1 MRIDK
6 AVMTLKNYTESKERS
21 PSSAVREA
29 AEDYVRACEL
39 INTDLGRLEELLNK
53 NLRSEAMQY
62 ANIEPRIEDQ
72 VAQLNFPGRVD
83 FEMMAA
89 FQDLPMGSPLK
100 IEVIENLQSAY
111 AEYQSLEHQYRN
123 LRKLVLER
131 ASVGER
137 VNALREIAMLDRIN
151 ATLIEDLAIL
161 EKQLQLEL
169 LKTIRKCAQTG
180 DIQEMFE
187 AREEFKQNWVNPPGP
202 AVIEEIETITSKK
215 QGEYS
220 AKVLTDLAN
229 RGMVYVRAKDYQ
241 NAKKCYENWATSAS
255 RVGVKK
261 GDSYWARIEPLYLW
275 IEKYENDSKVKEFA
289 DMQLFALRKAL
300 LEVVLDTKCAQRI
313 SNLEMMYAEV
323 GNSGAKIPKDLQSL
337 FDSTINRLVEYRKK
351 QEIFLLA
358 MLFAGGIILLLAF
371 LIWMIARSR

>member
-72 VAQLNFPGRVD
+72 VAQLNFPGRID
-83 FEMMAA
+83 FEMMAP
-89 FQDLPMGSPLK
+89 FQDLPVGSPLK
-100 IEVIENLQSAY
+100 MEVIENLQSAY

-131 ASVGER
+131 APVGER
-137 VNALREIAMLDRIN
+137 VKALREIALLDRIN

-161 EKQLQLEL
+161 EKQLQQEL
-169 LKTIRKCAQTG
+169 LNKIRKTVQTG

-187 AREEFKQNWVNPPGP
+187 MKEEFMQGWVNPPGP
-202 AVIEEIETITSKK
+202 AVVEEIEKITSKK
-215 QGEYS
+215 QEEYS
-220 AKVLTDLAN
+220 SKELTDLAN

-241 NAKKCYENWATSAS
+241 NAKKCYESWATCAS

-261 GDSYWARIEPLYLW
+261 GDSYWARIEPLFLW
-275 IEKYENDSKVKEFA
+275 VEKYENDIRAKESQ
-289 DMQLFALRKAL
+289 DMQLFVLRKNLLETVPDGKCALR
-300 LEVVLDTKCAQRI
+300 I
-313 SNLEMMYAEV
+313 SSLEMMYAEV
-323 GNSGAKIPKDLQSL
+323 ENSGAKIPKDLQAL

-371 LIWMIARSR
+371 LIWMVARSR

>member
-1 MRIDK
+1 MRIEK

-39 INTDLGRLEELLNK
+39 INTDLARLEELLNK

-72 VAQLNFPGRVD
+72 VAQLNFPGRID

-100 IEVIENLQSAY
+100 MEVIENLQSAY

-131 ASVGER
+131 APVGER
-137 VNALREIAMLDRIN
+137 VKALREIAMLDRIN
-151 ATLIEDLAIL
+151 ATLIEDLAVL
-161 EKQLQLEL
+161 EKQLQVEL
-169 LKTIRKCAQTG
+169 LNTIRKSAQTG

-187 AREEFKQNWVNPPGP
+187 AKEEFKQNWINPPAPG
-202 AVIEEIETITSKK
+202 VLNEIETITSKK
-215 QGEYS
+215 QEEYS
-220 AKVLTDLAN
+220 SKELTDLAN
-229 RGMVYVRAKDYQ
+229 RGMSYMRAKDYQ
-241 NAKKCYENWATSAS
+241 NAKKCYESWAAVAG
-255 RVGVKK
+255 RVGVKQ

-275 IEKYENDSKVKEFA
+275 LQKYENDSKVKEFA
-289 DMQLFALRKAL
+289 DMQLFALSKAL
-300 LEVVLDTKCAQRI
+300 LEVVLDGKCAQRI
-313 SNLEMMYAEV
+313 AELERMYAEAE
-323 GNSGAKIPKDLQSL
+323 SAGAKIPKDLQGL
-337 FDSTINRLVEYRKK
+337 FDSTINRMDEYRKK
-351 QEIFLLA
+351 QELFVLA
-358 MLFAGGIILLLAF
+358 GLFAGGIILLLAF
-371 LIWMIARSR
+371 LIWMVARSR

>member
-39 INTDLGRLEELLNK
+39 INTDLARLEELLNK

-89 FQDLPMGSPLK
+89 FQDLPVGSPLK
-100 IEVIENLQSAY
+100 MEVIENLQSAY

-131 ASVGER
+131 APVVER

-161 EKQLQLEL
+161 EKQLQLDL
-169 LKTIRKCAQTG
+169 LKTIRESAQTG

-187 AREEFKQNWVNPPGP
+187 AKEEFKQNWINPPAPG
-202 AVIEEIETITSKK
+202 VIEEIETITSKK
-215 QGEYS
+215 QEEYS
-220 AKVLTDLAN
+220 SKELTDLAN
-229 RGMVYVRAKDYQ
+229 RGMSYMRAKDYQ
-241 NAKKCYENWATSAS
+241 NAKKCYESWAAVAG
-255 RVGVKK
+255 RVGVKQ

-275 IEKYENDSKVKEFA
+275 LQKYENDSKVKEFA

-300 LEVVLDTKCAQRI
+300 LEVVLDAKCAQRI
-313 SNLEMMYAEV
+313 AEFERMYAEV
-323 GNSGAKIPKDLQSL
+323 ENSGAKVPKDLQGL
-337 FDSTINRLVEYRKK
+337 FDSTISRMVDYRKK
-351 QEIFLLA
+351 HELFLLA
-358 MLFAGGIILLLAF
+358 GLFAGGIILLLAF
-371 LIWMIARSR
+371 LIWMVARSR